1 MMIVKKIAPSPV
13 TADEIAEYRKRIEK
27 LEGYFFTANDVNMD
41 KRIITLRITDELT
54 LVNPTLKSVSDDYV
68 VYYEKDTRKKDKV
81 RKTVRAKSFIVSTDN
96 LGDVEFSATKDKWEN
111 IDDLMSDEGL
121 MECVMAQR
129 LLDSIDGIDVSSP
142 LRMYNQPARAEKKYG
157 RNERVMLQGPN
168 GEMQFVK
175 HKNAKQWLD
184 QGYQIL

>member
-1 MMIVKKIAPSPV
+1 MMTVKKIAPSPV

-96 LGDVEFSATKDKWEN
+96 LGDVEFAATKDKC
-111 IDDLMSDEGL
+111 L

-142 LRMYNQPARAEKKYG
+142 LRMYNQPARSEKKYG

-175 HKNAKQWLD
+175 HKNAKQWLE

>member
-1 MMIVKKIAPSPV
+1 MKIKKIQPSSV
-13 TADEIAEYRKRIEK
+13 TAEEIAEYRNRISK
-27 LEGYFFTANDVNMD
+27 LPGNFFTANDVNMD
-41 KRIITLRITDELT
+41 KRIITLRLEDELT

-96 LGDVEFSATKDKWEN
+96 LGEVEFSATKDKWET
-111 IDDLMSDEGL
+111 IDDLMTDEGL
-121 MECVMAQR
+121 LECVMAQR
-129 LLDSIDGIDVSSP
+129 LLDAIDGIDVSSP
-142 LRMYNQPARAEKKYG
+142 LRLYNQPAKSEKKYG

-175 HKNAKQWLD
+175 YKNAKTWLE
-184 QGYQIL
+184 QGYNIL